1 MQNFA
6 VMMIYSEEAHKILR
20 NHLLS
25 FDATKKFQKKGW
37 FRKLNVDFS
46 QNSFIAQTA
55 HSAQNNRKGTRFISV
70 FIVHGIYN
78 FDKVSHSLLN
88 TSSYICRHLPVS
100 AIVYTNVHYQNDN
113 KKHWP
118 NFLLWI
124 ANIIFFSSG
133 LFVKYSAMNYYVKIF
148 FFTQFG
154 DNFHL
159 FVYFL
164 SSYSV
169 IIVTFVNKKYTL
181 QWKFSK
187 YFVLGT

>member
-1 MQNFA
+1 
-6 VMMIYSEEAHKILR
+6 MMIYSEEKKR
-20 NHLLS
+20 N
-25 FDATKKFQKKGW
+25 FKKKGW

-148 FFTQFG
+148 LLNLVTIFIYLFTFCQA
-154 DNFHL
+154 
-159 FVYFL
+159 
-164 SSYSV
+164 
-169 IIVTFVNKKYTL
+169 T
-181 QWKFSK
+181 Q
-187 YFVLGT
+187 